1 MAFLPSKPR
10 RASRRRVPLERAYF
24 VLNGAQRRSA
34 GRKAK
39 KIPTYTWFDVALTM
53 ELKKD
58 DTRQTCEDNSRNVI
72 RNIQQVMARDPCR
85 RFSFGITVENTN
97 MRLWFCSRA
106 TPVVSKPFDF
116 TMDLALLLHVLL
128 SFAFASKDELG
139 WDSTI
144 RPIIKSDG
152 KRAYHI
158 DVDGQTYETMKVLAD
173 DAAEELVSHATRV
186 WSATHLDSG
195 ELFVLKDVWIED
207 DRDLEHCIREKL
219 LYDIEDKYGADVRK
233 EVASHLLTPVANWLV
248 FDGNK
253 QDHTT
258 SNMMRGFSPSFRQT
272 FKVDIRTL
280 RARNDDGIDTLPCT
294 DREDMRCPLPW
305 YNPVRKIFGRKH
317 YRVVF
322 KEVTTALHTI
332 NDFASSFIALSD
344 SSRVLKWIHGCGW
357 VHRDISAGNL
367 YFYDGRGLIGD
378 LEFAK
383 RKNTDLKHELR
394 TGTPDFMAVEAARRS
409 YEYLPRIVD
418 DDLDAELEA
427 LCEGRVD
434 EVYSKPKPDPTP
446 AFFHNDLHDLESLWW
461 SAVWILFCECSS
473 SSTGGAN
480 SCIDGSGDQ
489 RNCSFSKLFSRTSNT
504 EDRKL
509 FTESRANFNQGVA
522 WMPDHL
528 RDLIGAID
536 FLRMVLVRKY
546 VAFEAGFPR
555 IQTDAFEGIHEIF
568 QNHFKRCSE
577 IIAEIRLSSS
587 KADGQRLQRT
597 DVEHASAALPFQSKT
612 EPTELEASKSR
623 PLDLMTDA
631 RNSEPMIGDAA
642 AQKHIEVRKGKRKR
656 EDKEDLPHMRPFR
669 MARPA
674 TTHCLHPTMSSDLPL
689 ASSLETGTSTIQ
701 KSPTTP
707 KNPRRWFRL
716 TEDSPVKIH
725 STLGRG
731 YQLGTLDSRRVAV
744 AEDVDHAIPEIPLE
758 SFMEHLL
765 PPLKDGL
772 DVNKVVASLAKQDT
786 KLFTRKGKLFNDFRK
801 EPVHNNACESDVFA
815 PLATICKR
823 ICECASEILG
833 EEQTC
838 QLELRP
844 DYTPWSERNSSTRPT
859 AYFVLKAL
867 EWYATAVAAVKAE
880 RSGAEPKNSKQV
892 KKPPS
897 LSWYDILFHGEL
909 KKGEM
914 DEDRVDN
921 GLKLLHSLQ
930 HVMTLDACRRF
941 VFGFTV
947 ENTSMRL
954 WFASRA
960 KVLVTEKFNFTRS
973 VNVVAHIFLSIA
985 FASKEEMGWDLSV
998 RPFFGVNKKRAY
1010 YIDVGST
1017 TYETVEVISDLEA
1030 DVLNSSATRI
1040 WKVRLPGTNSFFY
1053 LKDIWVEEGRRLEKT
1068 IHDMIL
1074 EDVERTFGAETR
1086 KDTASLMLTPM
1097 DDWLVRA
1104 NGEDDHTTR
1113 VMMRGYTPCLENV
1126 YHIKKRYRSDNS
1138 KKSVGLPSAADT
1150 DIHDIQVCIRV
1161 KTLEHRKHYRVVFA
1175 QCAQPIHTLRK
1186 LSDAFIVLKDGATAL
1201 KWIHG
1206 SGWVHRGLGADSLYF
1221 NSGRGLIG
1229 DFEYAKRKNSE
1240 AAHKKRTALADFM
1253 ANEVIAREYR
1263 YRPIEQVLEAGQKP
1277 AFCSND
1283 LHDLESLWWTAIYHL
1298 FMNRDVSEAKMLE
1311 HKVRMITRGRNDAA
1325 LTVFPRS
1332 KEISE
1337 RLKFLDQHATFSK
1350 LVSWMPEKFKD
1361 IKEMIDH
1368 LRKQLVRRYMAF
1380 EKDLSVIR
1388 MDAFQGSQEA
1398 FKIAL
1403 EQCVSYATGIETSP
1417 CKTTALQLLDVEQDE
1432 EDWSST
1438 LVSLFNNTSESSQS
1452 GSGLATNADAEVA
1465 GKRKQR
1471 EDDLIK
1477 KGKQRPP
1484 LSSHI
1489 RHVVEL
1495 ILKVMS
1501 KKMRRRSI

>member
-39 KIPTYTWFDVALTM
+39 KVPTYTWFDVALTM

-58 DTRQTCEDNSRNVI
+58 DTHQTCEDNSRNVI
-72 RNIQQVMARDPCR
+72 RSIQQMMARDPCR

-128 SFAFASKDELG
+128 SFAFASKEELG

-207 DRDLEHCIREKL
+207 DRDLEHCIHEKL

-233 EVASHLLTPVANWLV
+233 EVASHLLTPVANWIV

-280 RARNDDGIDTLPCT
+280 RARSDDGIDTLPCT

-322 KEVTTALHTI
+322 KEVATALHTI

-461 SAVWILFCECSS
+461 SAVWILFCECSN
-473 SSTGGAN
+473 SSTVGAN
-480 SCIDGSGDQ
+480 SCMDGSGDQ
-489 RNCSFSKLFSRTSNT
+489 RNRAFSKLFSRTSNA
-504 EDRKL
+504 EDRKM

-528 RDLIGAID
+528 RDLRGVID
-536 FLRMVLVRKY
+536 SLRMVLVRKY

-597 DVEHASAALPFQSKT
+597 DVEHASATLPFQSKT
-612 EPTELEASKSR
+612 QPAELEASKSR
-623 PLDLMTDA
+623 PLDLMMDA
-631 RNSEPMIGDAA
+631 RNSEPMLGDAA
-642 AQKHIEVRKGKRKR
+642 APKHIEVRKGKRKR
-656 EDKEDLPHMRPFR
+656 EGNEDLPAMRPFR

-674 TTHCLHPTMSSDLPL
+674 TTPCLHPTMSSDLPL
-689 ASSLETGTSTIQ
+689 ASSSESTIQ
-701 KSPTTP
+701 DSPTTP

-731 YQLGTLDSRRVAV
+731 YQLGTLDSRRVAI
-744 AEDVDHAIPEIPLE
+744 ADDVDHAIPEIPLE

-786 KLFTRKGKLFNDFRK
+786 KLFTCKGKMFNDFGK
-801 EPVHNNACESDVFA
+801 EPVHNNACENDVFA
-815 PLATICKR
+815 PLATICKH
-823 ICECASEILG
+823 ICKCASEILG

-844 DYTPWSERNSSTRPT
+844 DYTPWSERNSSTRPD

-880 RSGAEPKNSKQV
+880 RSGAEPKNSKQAK
-892 KKPPS
+892 KKPPT
-897 LSWYDILFHGEL
+897 LSWYDILFPGEF
-909 KKGEM
+909 KKGET

-930 HVMTLDACRRF
+930 HVMTLDACRRL
-941 VFGFTV
+941 VFGFT
-947 ENTSMRL
+947 N
-954 WFASRA
+954 
-960 KVLVTEKFNFTRS
+960 

-985 FASKEEMGWDLSV
+985 FASKEELGWDLSI
-998 RPFFGVNKKRAY
+998 RPFFGVNKKMAY
-1010 YIDVGST
+1010 YINIGST
-1017 TYETVEVISDLEA
+1017 TYETVEIISELEA
-1030 DVLNSSATRI
+1030 DVLNSSAART

-1053 LKDIWVEEGRRLEKT
+1053 FKDIWVEEGRRLEKT
-1068 IHDMIL
+1068 VHDMIL
-1074 EDVERTFGAETR
+1074 EDVKRTFGAEIR
-1086 KDTASLMLTPM
+1086 KDAASFMLTPM
-1097 DDWLVRA
+1097 DDWLVHA

-1138 KKSVGLPSAADT
+1138 KKSVGLPSLADT
-1150 DIHDIQVCIRV
+1150 DINDIQACIRV

-1186 LSDAFIVLKDGATAL
+1186 LSDAFVVLKDGATAL

-1206 SGWVHRGLGADSLYF
+1206 SGWVHRDLGADSLYF
-1221 NSGRGLIG
+1221 YNGRGLIG
-1229 DFEYAKRKNSE
+1229 DFEYARRKNSE
-1240 AAHKKRTALADFM
+1240 AAHKKRTALTDFM
-1253 ANEVIAREYR
+1253 ANEVIAREYH
-1263 YRPIEQVLEAGQKP
+1263 YRPREQVLEADEKP
-1277 AFCSND
+1277 AFCSDD

-1311 HKVRMITRGRNDAA
+1311 HEVRAIMRGRNDAA
-1325 LTVFPRS
+1325 LTLFPRS

-1337 RLKFLDQHATFSK
+1337 RLKFLDQHTTFSK

-1380 EKDLSVIR
+1380 EKDLPTIR
-1388 MDAFQGSQEA
+1388 MDAFQGSQKA
-1398 FKIAL
+1398 FKIAF
-1403 EQCVSYATGIETSP
+1403 ERCVSYATGIETSP

-1452 GSGLATNADAEVA
+1452 GS
-1465 GKRKQR
+1465 
-1471 EDDLIK
+1471 
-1477 KGKQRPP
+1477 
-1484 LSSHI
+1484 
-1489 RHVVEL
+1489 
-1495 ILKVMS
+1495 VMS
-1501 KKMRRRSI
+1501 KKMRRRSV

>member
-656 EDKEDLPHMRPFR
+656 EDNEDLPHMRPFR

-689 ASSLETGTSTIQ
+689 ASSSETGTSTIQ
-701 KSPTTP
+701 NSPTTP

-801 EPVHNNACESDVFA
+801 EPVHNNACENDVFA

-844 DYTPWSERNSSTRPT
+844 DYTPWSERNSSTRPD

-880 RSGAEPKNSKQV
+880 RSGAEPKNSKQAK

-897 LSWYDILFHGEL
+897 LSWYDILFPGEL
-909 KKGEM
+909 KKGET

-930 HVMTLDACRRF
+930 HVMTLDSCRRF

-1086 KDTASLMLTPM
+1086 KDTVSLMLTPM

-1113 VMMRGYTPCLENV
+1113 VMMRGYTPYLENV

-1150 DIHDIQVCIRV
+1150 DIHDIQACIRV
-1161 KTLEHRKHYRVVFA
+1161 KTLEHRKHYRAVFA

-1263 YRPIEQVLEAGQKP
+1263 YRPIE
-1277 AFCSND
+1277 
-1283 LHDLESLWWTAIYHL
+1283 
-1298 FMNRDVSEAKMLE
+1298 
-1311 HKVRMITRGRNDAA
+1311 
-1325 LTVFPRS
+1325 
-1332 KEISE
+1332 
-1337 RLKFLDQHATFSK
+1337 
-1350 LVSWMPEKFKD
+1350 
-1361 IKEMIDH
+1361 
-1368 LRKQLVRRYMAF
+1368 
-1380 EKDLSVIR
+1380 
-1388 MDAFQGSQEA
+1388 QGSQEA